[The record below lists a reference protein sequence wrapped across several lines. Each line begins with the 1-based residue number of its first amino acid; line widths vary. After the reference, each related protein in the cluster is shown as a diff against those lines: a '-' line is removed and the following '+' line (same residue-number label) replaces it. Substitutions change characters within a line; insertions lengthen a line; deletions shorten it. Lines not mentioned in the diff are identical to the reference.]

1 MLRFIIKKTK
11 MEEEIEIQKKR
22 ELRVIH
28 AIHSFTVFPEDLN
41 YKGSLFGGKI
51 LAEMDIAGIKPI
63 RRMLYM
69 TDCDNLVTAR
79 IDRVDFLKPANL
91 GDLIEMTATIFKLGT
106 TSISVYVNVTK
117 EDETGLIEKI
127 CDASLVYV
135 ALKNNKPHPHNHYL
149 PANVNTQL
157 NHLFDSL
164 NKSKE

>member
-1 MLRFIIKKTK
+1 MK
-11 MEEEIEIQKKR
+11 EEETETAQKR
-22 ELRVIH
+22 ELRVVH
-28 AIHSFTVFPEDLN
+28 ATHSFTVFPEDLN

-79 IDRVDFLKPANL
+79 IDRVDFLKPAKL
-91 GDLIEMTATIFKLGT
+91 SDLIEMTATIFKLGK

-127 CDASLVYV
+127 CDALLVYV
-135 ALKNNKPHPHNHYL
+135 ALKDNKPHPHNHYL
-149 PANVNTQL
+149 PANANLKL
-157 NHLFDSL
+157 NELFESL
-164 NKSKE
+164 NKN